1 MAAFLFVDESGD
13 FDFGRTGSR
22 YFLFGVLSTSDPA
35 AFEAALTKVRYA
47 LLEEG
52 HEIECFHATED
63 RQVVRDRVFSTI
75 SEASRF
81 DLDFLIIEKAGIP
94 EEFRDPAHFYPRLAT
109 SLITRVLERY
119 SGTDERIIVITDRIP
134 VKRQRN
140 AVEKAFKTSIRQ
152 TLGDRTF
159 TILHHASSAHAA
171 LQVVDYCVWAVQRK
185 LRNGDERSYQLIADW
200 IRTEEKEDLKV

>member
-22 YFLFGVLSTSDPA
+22 YFLFGVLSTNDPA

-47 LLEEG
+47 LL
-52 HEIECFHATED
+52 
-63 RQVVRDRVFSTI
+63 
-75 SEASRF
+75 
-81 DLDFLIIEKAGIP
+81 IEKAGIP

-119 SGTDERIIVITDRIP
+119 SGTNERIIVITDRIP

-185 LRNGDERSYQLIADW
+185 MRNGDERSYRLIADW
-200 IRTEEKEDLKV
+200 IRTEEKEELQV